1 MLSLG
6 NAFSLEDFT
15 EWHRHTAAALRD
27 DRFAMTAE
35 LKIDGL
41 ACRLE
46 YRNHELVRAVTRGD
60 GHTGEDVTGNVRT
73 VRGLPHVLRANAPAD
88 LDVRGEVYLP
98 VSEFQRVNKERIA
111 AGLDPYANPRNAG
124 AGAGA
129 VRQHDTAV
137 AASKKLRFWGYTL
150 AAGHP
155 GTLASQSAGLDAL
168 SDYGIPVENNRRVCH
183 DTEEVAA
190 YHQEIA
196 GATGPVGLPS
206 RRHRDQG

>member
-15 EWHRHTAAALRD
+15 EWHRRTAAALRD

-35 LKIDGL
+35 LKIAGL
-41 ACRLE
+41 SCRLE

-73 VRGLPHVLRANAPAD
+73 IQELPHVLRANAPAD

-124 AGAGA
+124 A

-137 AASKKLRFWGYTL
+137 AASKKLRF
-150 AAGHP
+150 
-155 GTLASQSAGLDAL
+155 
-168 SDYGIPVENNRRVCH
+168 
-183 DTEEVAA
+183 
-190 YHQEIA
+190 
-196 GATGPVGLPS
+196 
-206 RRHRDQG
+206 